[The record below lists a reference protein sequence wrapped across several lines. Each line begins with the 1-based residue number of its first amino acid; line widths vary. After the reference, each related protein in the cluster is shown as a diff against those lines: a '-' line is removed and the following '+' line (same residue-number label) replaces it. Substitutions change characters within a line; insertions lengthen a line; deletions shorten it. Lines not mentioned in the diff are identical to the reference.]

1 MEVITVSANPN
12 IRVTDGAVVRN
23 DRLVWNRLHSER
35 EDICEALL
43 KDSQPDAKSQT
54 NGQRMSKEEAARA
67 AYWHQELLQ
76 ARLRKI
82 DDALDRLMSGSYGNC
97 SKCGRWIEDTKLD
110 FDPALTYC
118 VECWQRLQT
127 IH

>member
-12 IRVTDGAVVRN
+12 IRLTDKAVVR
-23 DRLVWNRLHSER
+23 DEGLVWNRLHSER

-43 KDSQPDAKSQT
+43 KDSQPSAETES
-54 NGQRMSKEEAARA
+54 GEPRMSKEEAARA
-67 AYWHQELLQ
+67 AYWHRELLQ

-82 DDALDRLMSGSYGNC
+82 DDALDRLMAGSYGNC
-97 SKCGRWIEDTKLD
+97 SKCGRWIEDTKLE

-127 IH
+127 VH